1 MCSKVMVSDKINT
14 KHKKWNL
21 RRYKLEYNGKMYN
34 FSLYRYCMH
43 RKSDG
48 IYMSMYINRKKY
60 YYRLCFH
67 KDYTYTFF
75 RITSSNELFEHL
87 KGNYGEKFKLA
98 DEIPDTIDER
108 IVREYVR
115 YVDGV

>member
-48 IYMSMYINRKKY
+48 IYMSMYINRKEY
-60 YYRLCFH
+60 SYRLNLH
-67 KDYTYTFF
+67 KDNTYTFF
-75 RITSSNELFEHL
+75 RITSSNELFEYL
-87 KGNYGEKFKLA
+87 KGTHDEKFKLA
-98 DEIPDTIDER
+98 DEIPDTIDKR

>member
-1 MCSKVMVSDKINT
+1 MYSKVMVSDKIDT

-60 YYRLCFH
+60 SYRLNLH
-67 KDYTYTFF
+67 KDNTYTFF
-75 RITSSNELFEHL
+75 RITSSNELFEYL
-87 KGNYGEKFKLA
+87 KGTYGEKFKLA

-108 IVREYVR
+108 IVHEYVR